1 MLALLI
7 WTRAGLMLLLVLVL
21 LLVLMPFSTAMMG
34 TAALIGTHHS

>member
-1 MLALLI
+1 
-7 WTRAGLMLLLVLVL
+7 MLLLVLVLL